1 MISLSTSALEAVKA
15 ALSRADHAA
24 DGLRLVAGEGAHATL
39 RVSLKLDVARGD
51 DVVIEQGGL
60 KLFLDDRSRHFAEG
74 LRIDFVAPDGASRGE
89 FVVEA
94 DLSRR
99 GRLG

>member
-15 ALSRADHAA
+15 ALSRAVHAA
-24 DGLRLVAGEGAHATL
+24 DGLRLVAGEGARSTL
-39 RVSLKLDVARGD
+39 QVSLRLDVARAD
-51 DVVIEQGGL
+51 DVVIEQSGL
-60 KLFLDDRSRHFAEG
+60 KLLLDGRSRHFAEG
-74 LRIDFVAPDGASRGE
+74 LRIDFVAPRGTSRGE

-94 DLSRR
+94 DLPRH

>member
-1 MISLSTSALEAVKA
+1 MISLSTSALAAVKV
-15 ALSRADHAA
+15 ALSQAARAAE
-24 DGLRLVAGEGAHATL
+24 GLRLVAGEGACATL
-39 RVSLKLDVARGD
+39 QVSMHLDVARED

-60 KLFLDDRSRHFAEG
+60 KLFLDHRSRHFAEG
-74 LRIDFVAPDGASRGE
+74 LRIDFVAPRGASRGG

-94 DLSRR
+94 DLARR